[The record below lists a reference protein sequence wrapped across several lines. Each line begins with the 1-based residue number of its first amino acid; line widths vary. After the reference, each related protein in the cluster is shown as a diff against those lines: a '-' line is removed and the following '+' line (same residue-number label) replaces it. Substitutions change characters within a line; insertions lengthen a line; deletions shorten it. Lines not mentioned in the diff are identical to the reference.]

1 MTLIVVEG
9 PDGSGK
15 TTLINNLRSATKR
28 YYWTARSSGA
38 PPTQYHLLQAIK
50 LLQTLSLSLLPVIL
64 DRHVLISDP
73 IYGPLLRD
81 ENPVLDVYTERGVK
95 NILLNTVKRIIYC
108 CPPRALV
115 IEGAKIEN
123 QLKGVPERIERLID
137 LYDLRM
143 TELQEYGIEVIWYN
157 RMPPAAA
164 WDIDELFFGGI

>member
-38 PPTQYHLLQAIK
+38 PPTRYDLIQANKIF
-50 LLQTLSLSLLPVIL
+50 QSLSLSPIPVVI
-64 DRHVLISDP
+64 DRHILISDP

-81 ENPVLDVYTERGVK
+81 QNPVVDIYTERGIK

-108 CPPRALV
+108 CPPRVLV
-115 IEGAKIEN
+115 IEGVTKEN
-123 QLKGVPERIERLID
+123 QLEGVPERIEKLID